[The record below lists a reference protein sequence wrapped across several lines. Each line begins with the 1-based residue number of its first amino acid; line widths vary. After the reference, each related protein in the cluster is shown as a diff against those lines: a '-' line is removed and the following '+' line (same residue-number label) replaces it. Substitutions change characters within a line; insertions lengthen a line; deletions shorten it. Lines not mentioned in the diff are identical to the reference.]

1 MTVETSTKLI
11 QFHQI
16 TFPLAGIPP
25 VYERFQRGERLICP
39 LPTSRFWRS
48 IRGCVFI
55 GMQRAGPYDDPHKPV
70 SAKKVFSMRIAQ
82 PFDRGSNT
90 IIVIVTAVGCVEDSD
105 ASILIC
111 GASDRSHYRK
121 CGGESCG
128 RCNREI
134 MFRKVS
140 IERHGCLLSGHLD
153 V

>member
-1 MTVETSTKLI
+1 
-11 QFHQI
+11 
-16 TFPLAGIPP
+16 
-25 VYERFQRGERLICP
+25 
-39 LPTSRFWRS
+39 
-48 IRGCVFI
+48 
-55 GMQRAGPYDDPHKPV
+55 
-70 SAKKVFSMRIAQ
+70 MRIAQ

-153 V
+153 VGKSAALLVEVLRLEVGDQKTLSCLGYSGVENDGGLASRSRGSAPRRKHLICSTPPCGFI